1 MPKGGYS
8 PGSGRPKGS
17 TNTLGGVRADV
28 VRLCKEKNYD
38 PIKELIDIAQSDD
51 PMVPLDVKVNI
62 HKELLNYMAPKL
74 KSIDMEKRG
83 TETINVMI
91 QNFGELK
98 TVEQP
103 ITLAQE
109 PAKPI
114 DLMPVE

>member
-1 MPKGGYS
+1 MPRGGYR

-17 TNTLGGVRADV
+17 SNTLGGVRADIA
-28 VRLCKEKNYD
+28 RLCKEKNYD

-62 HKELLNYMAPKL
+62 HKELLNYMTPKL

-91 QNFGELK
+91 QNFGELEE
-98 TVEQP
+98 VQP
-103 ITLAQE
+103 IT
-109 PAKPI
+109 I
-114 DLMPVE
+114 DSELTTDQN

>member
-1 MPKGGYS
+1 MPRGGYR

-91 QNFGELK
+91 QNFGELEG
-98 TVEQP
+98 EQP
-103 ITLAQE
+103 VTLAQE
-109 PAKPI
+109 SAKPVT
-114 DLMPVE
+114 LMPAD